1 MSFQTRSQKDMALAA
16 NKIQSD
22 IVGKGFANEYKGLWH
37 QFPVFVLQ
45 CGLAQA
51 VAFSE
56 SKAQGDDSAIKQ
68 AHTKLL
74 EHLAEVH
81 GTTRTQ
87 LVEDVRTKPVGEYMR
102 LTRRTLDAAIFFKRF
117 AEALIEDK
125 ETKGEQSD
133 ANTGDSL

>member
-1 MSFQTRSQKDMALAA
+1 MPFQTRSQKDMALAA
-16 NKIQSD
+16 KKIQEE
-22 IVGKGFANEYKGLWH
+22 IVGQGFATEYKGLWH

-56 SKAQGDDSAIKQ
+56 AKAGDKEGVEQ

-74 EHLAEVH
+74 EHLAAVH
-81 GTTRTQ
+81 DKNRADF
-87 LVEDVRTKPVGEYMR
+87 VRDVRTKPVGEYMR

-125 ETKGEQSD
+125 KTEGEQGDADRSD
-133 ANTGDSL
+133 S